1 MNASAAS
8 PQTPAIDL
16 RADAAPVSMWRAR
29 LRTAWPYLVLVALPF
44 IFYYKLAF
52 TGMIM
57 ARGDVYAYFYPY
69 WAVRSAAL
77 LNGQIP
83 LWTPDIFMGV
93 PLLANSQVGMFY
105 PPNWLV
111 APLAVPDAITVS
123 LLAHLVWMIL
133 GAYRLARRALG
144 LDAVPAIAAAALF
157 TLGGVVGAKSENIN
171 QLQALAWMPWLFLLF
186 HGAMNA
192 SSRWAAVR
200 QTLLL
205 AVCIALQLLAG
216 HPQTVFITLV
226 GLGVYAVFYSVPTP
240 HPPPQRIGEGE
251 SEAPKQGGRIDL
263 PSRHQLRGWLLARG
277 RALLMLAVAGALA
290 AALAS
295 PQLVPMMELSG
306 QSNRSGGLNPQQAM
320 AFSLNPWVIGRGL
333 LPSYDGLLFGE
344 YIAYMGVIGMGLALV
359 GLAHGKRR
367 WPWVAVMVVGMAFA
381 LGLYNPL
388 YWTLAGL
395 PGFSFFR
402 VPARWLALF
411 ALGGAMLAGTGLQS
425 LTEDSR
431 RPSALVL
438 ALIVA
443 VVGGLAFATRLTT
456 QMAVDVIGPALPT
469 ERSWLGWGVALVGL
483 LTLLL
488 ITRFVG
494 ARRASLYTYQVKE
507 FEGFDTQNPHPPAPS
522 PLRREGEQGPDLS
535 PSLRSGEGLGWGEWS
550 YNGADGA
557 RHDVPLRESIPST
570 EAKPASPRR
579 ITRNHLVSL
588 LTLTLLLE
596 LFAASRVLAY
606 NELAPPDTYSAPRF
620 TIDQLRAYNAGEN
633 PPGRVLSITQ
643 LQFDPGDVAALTAR
657 YHSLGMS
664 DFAVR
669 IGLVDTKMKETLAAN
684 LPLQWGIPSIDG
696 FDGGLLPTGYY
707 TAFTSL
713 MLPPGELR
721 TTDGRLREIMAHEDC
736 RGACIPDARWLDLT
750 DTRYLI
756 TDKVYDIWQDDVAY
770 DTIFPVALQ
779 PGEATTLSGLPD
791 FEADAVDLLYAA
803 EADAPLPSVTAT
815 STDNQQETLAAAD
828 TQSVES
834 FSLQRFKS
842 TIARTLRD
850 IRIDA
855 AAPITVRAI
864 TLVDTRTG
872 AFQQLTPDAWKRLL
886 SSDIKLYERG
896 ASATR
901 ALLIYDVMTKPNT
914 WGGSEAA
921 LKAMADPG
929 FNPAKTLILH
939 TNDAFDTSAA
949 SPDAATIVN
958 YAPERIEIRSNA
970 ARPAFLLLKDAYYP
984 GWTATVNGQPAPI
997 YRADVMF
1004 RAVRVPAGES
1014 TVVFEYRPWWWP
1026 GILVFGAVAW
1036 ALALGALGI
1045 GGYSQRRQTQRI

>member
-8 PQTPAIDL
+8 PPPPAIEY
-16 RADAAPVSMWRAR
+16 AAPANVWRAR
-29 LRTAWPYLVLVALPF
+29 LRTGWPYLVLVALPF
-44 IFYYKLAF
+44 LFYYKLAF

-69 WAVRSAAL
+69 WAIRSAAL
-77 LNGQIP
+77 LKGQIP
-83 LWTPDIFMGV
+83 LWTPDIFMGA

-111 APLAVPDAITVS
+111 TPLAVPDAINAS
-123 LLAHLVWMIL
+123 LLVHLVWMIL
-133 GAYRLARRALG
+133 GAYRLARRSLA

-157 TLGGVVGAKSENIN
+157 TLGGAVGAKSENIN
-171 QLQALAWMPWLFLLF
+171 QLQALAWMPWLFFILTPQPPLRF
-186 HGAMNA
+186 ATRG
-192 SSRWAAVR
+192 SKPFSRWAVVR

-226 GLGVYAVFYSVPTP
+226 GLGVYAVFYTVPVPQVVSVGAQHAAPLHRPPLMGLEVESNVIKRTFRTYLPTRNP
-240 HPPPQRIGEGE
+240 
-251 SEAPKQGGRIDL
+251 
-263 PSRHQLRGWLLARG
+263 LRDWLLARLRG
-277 RALLMLAVAGALA
+277 LLMLAVAGLLA

-295 PQLVPMMELSG
+295 PQLIPMLELSG

-344 YIAYMGVIGMGLALV
+344 YIAYLGVIGMGLALV

-367 WPWVAVMVVGMAFA
+367 WSWVAVLVIGLAFA

-411 ALGGAMLAGTGLQS
+411 ALGAAMLAGAGLQA

-431 RPSALVL
+431 RPSLLVL
-438 ALIVA
+438 ALIIA

-469 ERSWLGWGVALVGL
+469 ERTWFGWGVALAAL
-483 LTLLL
+483 LTLL
-488 ITRFVG
+488 IGTRFVG
-494 ARRASLYTYQVKE
+494 ARRASPKPENHHSSDGNDSSFLCVERSLPMGRGK
-507 FEGFDTQNPHPPAPS
+507 GVGGIGVA
-522 PLRREGEQGPDLS
+522 LS
-535 PSLRSGEGLGWGEWS
+535 L
-550 YNGADGA
+550 A
-557 RHDVPLRESIPST
+557 
-570 EAKPASPRR
+570 
-579 ITRNHLVSL
+579 
-588 LTLTLLLE
+588 LLLE

-620 TIDQLRAYNAGEN
+620 TIDQLRAYNEGEN
-633 PPGRVLSITQ
+633 PAGRILSITQ
-643 LQFDPGDVAALTAR
+643 LQFDPGDVAALAAR
-657 YHSLGMS
+657 YRSLGMS
-664 DFAVR
+664 DLAVR

-736 RGACIPDARWLDLT
+736 RSACIPDMRWLDLT

-770 DTIFPVALQ
+770 DTTFPIAVR
-779 PGEATTLSGLPD
+779 PGQATILSDLPE
-791 FEADAVDLLYAA
+791 FEADAVDILYTA
-803 EADAPLPSVTAT
+803 EPNASLPSVAVN
-815 STDNQQETLAAAD
+815 STDNQQETLASAD
-828 TQSVES
+828 TKSVET
-834 FSLQRFKS
+834 FSLQRFKAA
-842 TIARTLRD
+842 TARKLRN
-850 IRIDA
+850 IRIEA
-855 AAPITVRAI
+855 GAPITIRAV

-872 AFQQLTPDAWKRLL
+872 AFQQLTPDTWKRVL
-886 SSDIKLYERG
+886 SSDIKLYENRAG
-896 ASATR
+896 TAR
-901 ALLIYDVMTKPNT
+901 ALLIHDVMAEPNT
-914 WGGSEAA
+914 WDGSEAA
-921 LKAMADPG
+921 LKTMAEPS
-929 FNPAKTLILH
+929 FNPAKTLIVH
-939 TNDAFDTSAA
+939 TNESFDVAA
-949 SPDAATIVN
+949 SSQDEAAPTMVS
-958 YAPERIEIRSNA
+958 YTPERIEIRA
-970 ARPAFLLLKDAYYP
+970 KTAQPAFLLLKDAYYP

-997 YRADVMF
+997 YRADVML

-1014 TVVFEYRPWWWP
+1014 AIVFEYRPWWWP
-1026 GILVFGAVAW
+1026 GILVFGIAAW
-1036 ALALGALGI
+1036 ALALGLLAVSH
-1045 GGYSQRRQTQRI
+1045 YSQRRQAQQI